1 MKKVLLATTMLA
13 GTAGFASAEVSV
25 TGYAEIGIW
34 SYNYLNGGVWDNAVA
49 FHQDVEVTFNMSGTT
64 DGGLEFGAKID
75 LDEGDVPVNDDNG
88 TEVWISGAF
97 GKLTMGDTDGALD
110 WALADM
116 DGGMTS
122 IADDHTTHAAWF
134 GGADMDGIYDNQV
147 VRYENT
153 FGDVSFAISA
163 EQALNGRSPA
173 GWARQPGDTYGVAV
187 KYNANLGG
195 TDVALGLGYQ
205 QGDDYSE
212 VGGVGTGGK
221 FSAVGVSAAA
231 TLAGG
236 FGGKIGYISFDDAT
250 WDNHVGLEVS
260 YNSGPIGVAV
270 NYGKVELSNGTTLP
284 DGSTSFDSWGAV
296 ANYDLGG
303 GAKVMFGYGSDLD
316 AGTTG
321 NQDQWSLGLGLS
333 F

>member
-13 GTAGFASAEVSV
+13 GTAGFASAEVAV
-25 TGYAEIGIW
+25 TGYAEIGIYSDQAGDISFW
-34 SYNYLNGGVWDNAVA
+34 
-49 FHQDVEVTFNMSGTT
+49 QDVEVSFTMSGTT

-75 LDEGDVPVNDDNG
+75 LDEGEDESAAFGDGSKGNDINERTGNG
-88 TEVWISGAF
+88 TEVWVSGAF

-122 IADDHTTHAAWF
+122 LADDHTSHVAWF
-134 GGADMDGIYDNQV
+134 GGSDLDGTADGQI

-163 EQALNGRSPA
+163 EQ
-173 GWARQPGDTYGVAV
+173 GDDGVGVVDDIFGIGV
-187 KYNANLGG
+187 KYTANLGG

-205 QGDDYSE
+205 DAGSVY
-212 VGGVGTGGK
+212 G
-221 FSAVGVSAAA
+221 SAVGVSAGA
-231 TLAGG
+231 TMAGG
-236 FGGKIGYISFDDAT
+236 FGGKIGYIDFSDDT
-250 WDNHVGLEVS
+250 VDGKDTKLGLEVS
-260 YNSGPIGVAV
+260 YVSGPIGVAV
-270 NYGKVELSNGTTLP
+270 NYGKVDLDAGG
-284 DGSTSFDSWGAV
+284 DYDSWGAV

-316 AGTTG
+316 GATAGD
-321 NQDQWSLGLGLS
+321 QDTWSLGLGLS